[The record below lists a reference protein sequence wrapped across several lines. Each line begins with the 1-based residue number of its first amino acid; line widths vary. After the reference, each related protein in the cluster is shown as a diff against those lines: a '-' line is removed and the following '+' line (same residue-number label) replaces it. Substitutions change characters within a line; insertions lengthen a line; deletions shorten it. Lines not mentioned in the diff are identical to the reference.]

1 MDKSTTPCIVVVT
14 LTPHPEHYAQV
25 RDLVLEVIP
34 DIHKDPG
41 CLLYAPHDTTTG
53 QLVLIEAWAHR
64 DAWLAH
70 FELPAILRLKKE
82 LPPWLAEPASR
93 VEMYGLGVGDPT
105 LGHLVRFD
113 SGGLTVGS

>member
-1 MDKSTTPCIVVVT
+1 VVVT

-34 DIHKDPG
+34 DIHENPG
-41 CLLYAPHDTTTG
+41 CLLYAPHDTPNG
-53 QLVLIEAWAHR
+53 QLVLIEAWTDR

-70 FELPAILRLKKE
+70 FELAAIKRLKQE

-93 VEMYGLGVGDPT
+93 VEMCGLGVGDPT
-105 LGHLVRFD
+105 LGQLMSRQT
-113 SGGLTVGS
+113 G